1 MSANP
6 AADEAVQAELD
17 RTSGEAAKHTQGGI
31 AGKSPMRIALGRL
44 RRDWVAMVSL
54 GFVVFFILVA
64 VFAPLITKAFGVS
77 TGTVLVSQ
85 YLDPLTG
92 LPLHGPPLHG
102 FDMDHPFG
110 QSPGTAHDNLAWWVY
125 GCRTSLE
132 IATMATIVSIVV
144 GVVLGLL
151 AGFLGGIIDK
161 VISFVTDFFMTIP
174 FLLAALVLSPIINDR
189 FNTSDHY
196 EQIQFWVLVGVLSVF
211 GWMGIARLIRGE
223 VLSLRER
230 EFVQAARVLGMPT
243 RRILFRELLPN
254 LTAPIIVS
262 VSLSLPTF
270 VAAEA
275 GFAYLGIG
283 ITGGVSWGQ
292 VINDATSF
300 FQTYP
305 LYLWEPLLGVLVLVL
320 SLNLLGD
327 AVRDAFDPKSR
338 R

>member
-1 MSANP
+1 MTANA
-6 AADEAVQAELD
+6 AADEAAQAELD
-17 RTSGEAAKHTQGGI
+17 KASGDAGKPAQGGI

-44 RRDWVAMVSL
+44 RRDWIAMVSL

-64 VFAPLITKAFGVS
+64 VFAPLICKIFGVS
-77 TGTVLVSQ
+77 TATVLVSQ

-92 LPLHGPPLHG
+92 MPKTGPPYHG
-102 FDMDHPFG
+102 FDIHHPFG
-110 QSPGTAHDNLAWWVY
+110 MSPGTAHDNLAWWIY

-132 IATMATIVSIVV
+132 IATMATVVSIGL
-144 GVVLGLL
+144 GVTLGLL
-151 AGFLGGIIDK
+151 AGFLGGAVDK
-161 VISFVTDFFMTIP
+161 AISFVTDFFMTIP
-174 FLLAALVLSPIINDR
+174 FLLAALVMAPIINDR

-196 EQIQFWVLVGVLSVF
+196 KDIQFWVLVGVLSIF

-243 RRILFRELLPN
+243 RRILVRELLPN

-320 SLNLLGD
+320 ALNLLGD
-327 AVRDAFDPKSR
+327 AIRDAFDPKSR